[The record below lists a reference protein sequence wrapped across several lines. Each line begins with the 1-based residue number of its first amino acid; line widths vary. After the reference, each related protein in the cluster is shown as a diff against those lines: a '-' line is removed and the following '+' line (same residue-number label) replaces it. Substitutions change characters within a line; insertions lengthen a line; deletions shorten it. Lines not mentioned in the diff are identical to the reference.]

1 LRENKKEKDMK
12 KVSKQLMAFYTAQVA
27 LALVVIV
34 LFELNV
40 MPEGIKADD
49 KQSEFALTSVMELI
63 TLGAAFLGLRLFKFK
78 TVHNDL
84 VTRKERAMW
93 KWGMARLIILEAPMV
108 IDTLLY
114 YIYMNPTFGYLA
126 IILLLCLPFVF
137 PSYNRCVSE
146 TTEE

>member
-1 LRENKKEKDMK
+1 MK
-12 KVSKQLMAFYTAQVA
+12 KVSKQLTAFYTAQVA
-27 LALVVIV
+27 LALVIIV

-40 MPEGIKADD
+40 LPEGIKADD
-49 KQSEFALTSVMELI
+49 KQSEFMLVATMELVS
-63 TLGAAFLGLRLFKFK
+63 LGAAFLGLRLFKFK
-78 TVHNDL
+78 AIHNDL
-84 VTRKERAMW
+84 VTRQERAMW

-137 PSYNRCVSE
+137 PSLNRCLSE